1 MTRDV
6 AQGWGM
12 QRAVW
17 MGIRDP
23 HALEL
28 VYPHE
33 NKGASGAPRWPQ
45 SPVREMS
52 LGLSIT
58 LGDARLHPLDHLFL
72 DPPHAAW
79 AKLNPFGKLACRFKA
94 VDVLRRVKHE
104 VTHLPFR

>member
-1 MTRDV
+1 MTRGV
-6 AQGWGM
+6 AQCWGM

-23 HALEL
+23 HAIALCI
-28 VYPHE
+28 PM
-33 NKGASGAPRWPQ
+33 KQGASGAPRWPQ

-58 LGDARLHPLDHLFL
+58 LRDARLHPLDHLVL

-94 VDVLRRVKHE
+94 VDVLRRVEHE
-104 VTHLPFR
+104 VAHLPFR

>member
-23 HALEL
+23 HALDL

-33 NKGASGAPRWPQ
+33 NKGPA
-45 SPVREMS
+45 VRPA
-52 LGLSIT
+52 G
-58 LGDARLHPLDHLFL
+58 P
-72 DPPHAAW
+72 
-79 AKLNPFGKLACRFKA
+79 N
-94 VDVLRRVKHE
+94 
-104 VTHLPFR
+104 LP